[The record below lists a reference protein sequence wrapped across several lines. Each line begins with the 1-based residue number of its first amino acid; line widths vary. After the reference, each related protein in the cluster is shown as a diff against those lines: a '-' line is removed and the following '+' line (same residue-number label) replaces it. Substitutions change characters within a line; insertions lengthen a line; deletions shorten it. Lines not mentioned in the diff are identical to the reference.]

1 MESLNKYF
9 EEWYLVL
16 FGLLFWGNIFGACLF
31 YVLEASLLVSSM
43 GYLLGFLFGL
53 QAKSKGWGWIT

>member
-1 MESLNKYF
+1 MESFNKFF

-31 YVLEASLLVSSM
+31 YALEASLLVSSI

>member
-1 MESLNKYF
+1 MESFNKFF

-16 FGLLFWGNIFGACLF
+16 LGLFFWGNIFGACLF
-31 YVLEASLLVSSM
+31 YALEASLLVSSI

>member
-53 QAKSKGWGWIT
+53 QAKRKGWARIT

>member
-16 FGLLFWGNIFGACLF
+16 FGLLFWGNIFGASLF

-53 QAKSKGWGWIT
+53 QAKRKGWGWIT

>member
-43 GYLLGFLFGL
+43 GYLLGFLLGL
-53 QAKSKGWGWIT
+53 QAKRKGWGWIT